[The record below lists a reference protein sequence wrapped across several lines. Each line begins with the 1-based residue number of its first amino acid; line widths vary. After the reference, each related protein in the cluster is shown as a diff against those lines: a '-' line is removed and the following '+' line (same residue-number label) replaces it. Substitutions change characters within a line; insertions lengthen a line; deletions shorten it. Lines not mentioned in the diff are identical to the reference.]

1 MGGGS
6 ALAEKDLAGRSLGG
20 YRIEN
25 RIGKGGGGTVY
36 RAHSEA
42 GGPAGPAGAVIAL
55 KVFHPE
61 LLEDENVFK
70 RFQREAELGMKI
82 RHPNVVET
90 YQTGAV
96 ELDGSLHHFIAME
109 LIEGETLR
117 EMLTELGTVPEDLL
131 YSIGDQFLA
140 ALSAIHAEGMIHR
153 DVKPENIVVTSKHEL
168 KLMDL
173 GVARLQQEGRD
184 LTRAGEFVGSRA
196 YASPEQFMD
205 QDHVGPPADIY
216 AFGVLLYEMS
226 TGVNPYDISDLG
238 TLLSRKM
245 RGQVRRP
252 KVVNRDLDPFLDD
265 VIQVC
270 LQSEP
275 SARFAT
281 CNELREILAQ
291 REASEWWTQR
301 TRGEAY
307 PAATR
312 ALRRLRPPRDA
323 PLSGRSSELERLHQ
337 AFERAAGGHATLA
350 LVAGSAGVGKS
361 RLVHDFCEELVAPE
375 GPILLVGR
383 CAPSAA
389 LAHHPFREAIEDYS
403 PARAAELSGDFVPA
417 FTALLKKLAA
427 QRPVLLVLEDF
438 QHADPE
444 STLLLEHL
452 ARSLDDQP
460 VLLAVTWRPDDLD
473 EGSSLQA
480 ALMPREGWAAVELEP
495 LTRDAAEQLLAALL
509 VHPRTVRSLAWP
521 AYKTSGGNPR
531 FLLEVVA
538 HLKETGA
545 LVAEDGG
552 WINARPVR
560 EVALP
565 TDTRDLLAIRVR
577 GLDDELRATI
587 DAAAV
592 LGDEF
597 DASLLAAASGQKR
610 IRLLKK
616 LALLER
622 KHRLLVSSGKNAF
635 RFASHGLQ
643 RVIYDAI
650 DREER
655 KRIHSVSA
663 DALREQDEEM
673 IGPRAQLWVR
683 HMMRAERLSEASE
696 QITVAIEHAATHDH
710 GAEAVGFLEELLVAL
725 DPDDLRLRFDTSML
739 LAALHGP
746 LGHLDDQRRALARAA
761 GEAEGMSEPGPL
773 ARVQA
778 AFAGVSVRSGNHDRA
793 EAEAMQG
800 LMLAGRAKDAEC
812 EAQCLHMLG
821 VIAAR
826 RGDFARA
833 ADYLRDA
840 LGIRRAVGD
849 RRGEASTLVRLGAIM
864 PEIGEGDTALETKR
878 AALEILQ
885 EIGDRRGE
893 GATLSNVGNALVDA
907 DRIQEALVCYEQS
920 VRIAREFGDLPSEAA
935 ALHNIARVLTIE
947 NRIDEAKETFERA
960 LDIFRQIGDPSGEA
974 EVLDELG
981 SAVATFG
988 DREEAV
994 RCLESAREAAVR
1006 HGEFPLL
1013 ARVLRHLGTLRHEAG
1028 EREEGWQLFERALGL
1043 ARHQTR
1049 SAILADMGA
1058 AAEREGDFDRAAD
1071 LLQESLKGA
1080 EGRRRTILS
1089 LCRLARAHHHAG
1101 RTDEA
1106 VSCAH
1111 RAEQVIEGEHA
1122 VVPHHGPE
1130 VYYSL
1135 GTVLSDEA
1143 RGAEYLRRAN
1153 DLLGERT
1160 RAIRSVIYRDHYL
1173 TMRWPNREIIEE
1185 TRRLVE
1191 G

>member
-1 MGGGS
+1 VTLGGGS
-6 ALAEKDLAGRSLGG
+6 ALARPDLSGRSLGG
-20 YRIEN
+20 YDIEN

-36 RAHSEA
+36 RARSKAE
-42 GGPAGPAGAVIAL
+42 GPAGTVVAL

-90 YQTGAV
+90 YETGRVDIEGAP
-96 ELDGSLHHFIAME
+96 HHFLAME

-117 EMLTELGTVPEDLL
+117 EMLIELGTLPEDLM
-131 YSIGDQFLA
+131 YSVADQFLD
-140 ALSAIHAEGMIHR
+140 ALSAVHAEGMIHR
-153 DVKPENIVVTSKHEL
+153 DVKPENIVLTRNHEL

-184 LTRAGEFVGSRA
+184 LTRAGEFVGSLA

-205 QDHVGPPADIY
+205 QDHVGPAADIY
-216 AFGVLLYEMS
+216 AFGVLLYEMA
-226 TGVNPYDISDLG
+226 TGTNPYDISDLG
-238 TLLSRKM
+238 TLLSRKT

-252 KVVNRDLDPFLDD
+252 KIVNRDLDPFLDD
-265 VIQVC
+265 VIGTC
-270 LQSEP
+270 LQADP
-275 SARFAT
+275 SARFES
-281 CNELREILAQ
+281 CGELRDILQ
-291 REASEWWTQR
+291 RREASDWWTRR
-301 TRGEAY
+301 TRGESY

-312 ALRRLRPPRDA
+312 ALKRLRPPRDA
-323 PLSGRSSELERLHQ
+323 SLAGRSAEMERLHQ
-337 AFERAAGGHATLA
+337 AFERAGGGHATTA
-350 LVAGSAGVGKS
+350 LVTGAAGVGKS
-361 RLVHDFCEELVAPE
+361 RLVHDFVEELVAPE

-403 PARAAELSGDFVPA
+403 PKRAAELESADFVPA
-417 FTALLKKLAA
+417 FTALLRELSAE
-427 QRPVLLVLEDF
+427 RPVVLVLEDF

-444 STLLLEHL
+444 STLLFEHL
-452 ARSLDDQP
+452 SRSLGESA
-460 VLLAVTWRPDDLD
+460 VLIAVTWRSD
-473 EGSSLQA
+473 EIEDGGPLQS
-480 ALMPREGWAAVELEP
+480 ALMPREGCAAVELQP
-495 LTRDAAEQLLAALL
+495 LKRDAAERVLHSLL
-509 VHPRTVRSLAWP
+509 VQPRTVRALAWP

-531 FLLEVVA
+531 FLLEIVA

-545 LVAEDGG
+545 IVPEGKG
-552 WINARPVR
+552 WVNAQPVR
-560 EVALP
+560 EIALP
-565 TDTRDLLAIRVR
+565 SDARDLLAIRVR
-577 GLDDELRATI
+577 GLDEELRETI

-592 LGDEF
+592 LGEEF
-597 DASLLAAASGQKR
+597 DSSLLAAASGQKR

-635 RFASHGLQ
+635 RFASHGLH

-650 DREER
+650 DMAARR
-655 KRIHSVSA
+655 KLHGVAA
-663 DALREQDEEM
+663 DALKEGGDLT
-673 IGPRAQLWVR
+673 GARAQLWVR
-683 HMMRAERLSEASE
+683 HMARAGRLAEAAE
-696 QITVAIEHAATHDH
+696 IVPLAVEHAAIHDH
-710 GAEAVGFLEELLVAL
+710 GAEAVGFLEEVLVGL
-725 DPDDLRLRFDTSML
+725 DPEHLRLRFDTSML

-746 LGHLDDQRRALARAA
+746 LGHLEEQRRALARAA
-761 GEAEGMSEPGPL
+761 GEAEGVGEPGPL

-778 AFAGVSVRSGNHDRA
+778 AFAGVSVRTGNYDRA

-833 ADYLRDA
+833 GDYLRDA

-864 PEIGEGDTALETKR
+864 PEIGEAANALDTKR
-878 AALEILQ
+878 EALAILK

-893 GATLSNVGNALVDA
+893 GAALNNVGNALVDA

-920 VRIAREFGDLPSEAA
+920 VRLAREFGDLPAEAA

-947 NRIDEAKETFERA
+947 NRIDEAKETFEKA

-988 DREEAV
+988 DRDAAV
-994 RCLESAREAAVR
+994 RCLEAAREAAVR
-1006 HGEFPLL
+1006 NGEFPLL
-1013 ARVLRHLGTLRHEAG
+1013 ARVLRHLGSLRHEAG
-1028 EREEGWQLFERALGL
+1028 DREEGWQLFERALGL

-1049 SAILADMGA
+1049 SAIFADMGA
-1058 AAEREGDFDRAAD
+1058 AAEREGDFDRAAS

-1080 EGRRRTILS
+1080 DGRRRTILS
-1089 LCRLARAHHHAG
+1089 LCRLARAHHNAG
-1101 RTDEA
+1101 RAEEA
-1106 VSCAH
+1106 IACAR
-1111 RAEQVIEGEHA
+1111 RAEQVIAGEHA

-1135 GTVLSDEA
+1135 GTVLAGED
-1143 RGAEYLRRAN
+1143 RGTEYLRRAN

-1185 TRRLVE
+1185 ARRLME